1 MSTSAA
7 TIDHILDSLSDLP
20 LSARKMFGEYAV
32 YLDGKVVA
40 LVCDG
45 RLFIKPTPGAVA
57 QLPDAPMAPPYPG
70 AKDHLDATE
79 MLDDPDLVVS
89 TLLVVARDLP
99 PPKPK
104 SPRKAK

>member
-1 MSTSAA
+1 MSTSAV
-7 TIDHILDSLSDLP
+7 TVEHILDSLSDLP

-32 YLDGKVVA
+32 YLEGKVVA
-40 LVCDG
+40 LVCDD
-45 RLFIKPTPGAVA
+45 RLFVKPMPGAAAHLKHVA
-57 QLPDAPMAPPYPG
+57 MAPPYPG

-79 MLDDPDLVVS
+79 LLDDPV
-89 TLLVVARDLP
+89 LLVLALRAVARDLP

>member
-1 MSTSAA
+1 MGTSAA

-40 LVCDG
+40 LVCDD
-45 RLFIKPTPGAVA
+45 RLFIKPTRGAVTRLA
-57 QLPDAPMAPPYPG
+57 NAPLASPYPG

-79 MLDDPDLVVS
+79 VLDDPELVVDA
-89 TLLVVARDLP
+89 LRAVAQDLP

-104 SPRKAK
+104 RPRKTK

>member
-20 LSARKMFGEYAV
+20 LTARKMFGEYAV

-40 LVCDG
+40 LVCDD
-45 RLFIKPTPGAVA
+45 RLFVKPKPGAMA
-57 QLPDAPMAPPYPG
+57 HLPDIALAPPYPG

-79 MLDDPDLVVS
+79 LLDDPDL
-89 TLLVVARDLP
+89 LVTVLRAVARDLP

-104 SPRKAK
+104 TPRKAK

>member
-40 LVCDG
+40 LVCDD
-45 RLFIKPTPGAVA
+45 RLFIKPTRGAVTHM
-57 QLPDAPMAPPYPG
+57 PNAPLASPYP
-70 AKDHLDATE
+70 AAMDHLDATE
-79 MLDDPDLVVS
+79 LLDDPEVVAAA
-89 TLLVVARDLP
+89 LRAVARDLP

-104 SPRKAK
+104 TPRKGK